1 MSISRKNWSALS
13 SLTRQWTM
21 EDEEEVERERRRK
34 VRTYSTE
41 TGESPTEDMP
51 PVFSSSEDASESVDP
66 EAPVDF
72 VEMLRVRDERRRRR
86 HVETLRRQREEEE
99 KQEAGHEPKAGGD
112 TAEPAPVSAS
122 DITEKRRMSGNSSSE
137 SSQDTNT
144 ETPAKPSRMFVSSL
158 SISMDKSPMSPTE
171 RRVVSPLSPTS
182 PSGRGR
188 LFSPISPTSPT
199 GSGRVVSPISC
210 TSPTGSGRVVSPL
223 SPTGSSRSVSS
234 EESIRSPAPEVTHP
248 VVQNGDTLVQAS
260 QNGSSGK
267 EGVIT
272 TAQTEG
278 APFPRQTT
286 RARSFRMERKKEE
299 STVPFQRSASVRI
312 TTKTQASKAPNLDED
327 KDSPFQRNSKQRISS
342 RSIQEKMERLA
353 MAAQKS
359 ENVRS
364 PSSQKGMYVLMDE
377 VTRKR
382 GLFERDPAAG
392 DSSTGAF
399 SKDFRNFSAGIS
411 ERLNRWVTKAH
422 VPGSIFSSSD
432 LRNVDI
438 ASKRNI
444 WEHRAEEASPKASPN
459 SKVYK

>member
-51 PVFSSSEDASESVDP
+51 PVFSSS
-66 EAPVDF
+66 
-72 VEMLRVRDERRRRR
+72 
-86 HVETLRRQREEEE
+86 
-99 KQEAGHEPKAGGD
+99 
-112 TAEPAPVSAS
+112 
-122 DITEKRRMSGNSSSE
+122 
-137 SSQDTNT
+137 
-144 ETPAKPSRMFVSSL
+144 L

-182 PSGRGR
+182 SSGRGR
-188 LFSPISPTSPT
+188 LFSPISPTSPTGSGRVFSPISCTSPT

-248 VVQNGDTLVQAS
+248 VVQNGDTL
-260 QNGSSGK
+260 
-267 EGVIT
+267 
-272 TAQTEG
+272 
-278 APFPRQTT
+278 
-286 RARSFRMERKKEE
+286 MERKNEE

-392 DSSTGAF
+392 DGSTGAF

-444 WEHRAEEASPKASPN
+444 WEHRAEEASPKTSPN
-459 SKVYK
+459 SKIDRFVITGGIE